1 MKLNQLKLN
10 NMQSG
15 SICVLLVACL
25 VILDSRNVY
34 HTNAAAGDA
43 EPPFPQIISPL
54 QVNRHRIHIV
64 SESVSDKFGY
74 ETYEEL
80 VDLDEGKDTLI
91 VHDKKGHHVTH
102 IDGPNNLIFRYQPYY
117 CTAFTPEELEIGL
130 PDKLWTKRYSMKSG
144 DGKTTK
150 EMHLYGVTALWMNV
164 AERPKSYSIS
174 SMVYSASKDISKSAH
189 KWSVNGDDNKV
200 RIHFYFIDNS
210 SRSSGT
216 KLSLEMIQVESL
228 VSMKIIQT
236 LNILSF
242 EYSFADSYDSMMR
255 VPVGYGCINSDVT
268 SKALIE
274 FPSIESLYLGPLM
287 SNSHKIELEATATK
301 FKETSDGIERS
312 SDTISYEIAHTS
324 PQFSTGNPGLQLI
337 RERDARKDIK
347 TISNHQFNVEYK
359 IDMRKGTCKFANMG
373 TRDRGEKLSLEFNNN
388 LKLAIDVETFKVIFV
403 DTDDFY
409 FIGRSRKVIE
419 YLYFE
424 KTTDKILEGKQQSR
438 IIRTYSTNQAAT
450 GEVKLE
456 SVTIWVFD
464 EKYENIIES
473 YHLNVIDAITLN
485 SFYELSRTF
494 DITEECYLNNEL
506 MVEGKDYSWFELH
519 YPVPVRYNTIIASKV
534 MNVKE
539 MIYARFS
546 SDGVNFFL
554 APRFEIMFEDTGFI
568 LRILQID
575 IPSINYLY
583 DLKEGFMLSID
594 KTRGD
599 AEDLTVDL
607 NHCTDLCR
615 LSNCKTMSYCEN
627 DHLCLISTH
636 VPDNDKHKLLKSKS
650 CLTFQRPTL
659 NQVEEEDDEQFEKLM
674 ELKLQRVIGVL
685 QHQDYDALSLP
696 KMPDELWYPKSET
709 GINEEEYNKILK
721 SYLEEVMNF
730 IKSEGHRLPML
741 TFTMEVEGALVILMP
756 NKFELEQDPL
766 NEFKLTDKDDSLE
779 DGLDSSAAPPFHEG
793 LSMHRFKINAFN
805 EANQQN
811 SHLFTGLNYDQC
823 ALACVDSKCSSFSF
837 CSHRQECII
846 TDIYSIGESMSNI
859 IELDS
864 DCMILQRDFLSKFN
878 RFQNVFRPNIY
889 KKSSKAF
896 NPSECAHTCIIE
908 TDFKCLAF
916 DFCSASESSTNS
928 VQIDSCLLLEDRQIY
943 TGIGGVQKAQTPSS
957 ANKQI
962 PTSDNK
968 KQQQQVATGC
978 DHYSRSY
985 LADFLRIEYRQI
997 DDSEMSKLKTS
1008 IIEGRSVDQCADE
1021 CVNQLTDCTAFQFCF
1036 DPDIREGAMQSCT
1049 FIESKPEG
1057 AMYDNGSSNT
1067 NIVVDEKD
1075 GGKVVKASKIFVANR
1090 NCHVFSLRHD
1100 ASEAHLRELALNGMT
1115 KEEMDTNERRNKV
1128 SSSGLS
1134 IGGGILLFLSV
1145 TLIFSAIGCG
1155 IVIVKHHNDYVRQRI
1170 ERIQLLLGI

>member
-1 MKLNQLKLN
+1 
-10 NMQSG
+10 MQSNH
-15 SICVLLVACL
+15 SICSFLAACL
-25 VILDSRNVY
+25 AILHLSCAVY
-34 HTNAAAGDA
+34 YTNAATGDV

-64 SESVSDKFGY
+64 SESVSDKYGY

-80 VDLDEGKDTLI
+80 VDLDEGKDTL
-91 VHDKKGHHVTH
+91 VVNNKKGHHVAH
-102 IDGPNNLIFRYQPYY
+102 IDGANNLIFRYAPYT
-117 CTAFTPEELEIGL
+117 CAAFTPEEMELVF
-130 PDKLWTKRYSMKSG
+130 PDNLWTKRYSMKSS

-164 AERPKSYSIS
+164 AELPKSYSTS
-174 SMVYSASKDISKSAH
+174 SMVYSASKDIAKSAH
-189 KWSVNGDDNKV
+189 KWSVNGHDNKV

-210 SRSSGT
+210 ARSSGT
-216 KLSLEMIQVESL
+216 KLSLEVIQVESL
-228 VSMKIIQT
+228 VSMKIIHT
-236 LNILSF
+236 LNILSL
-242 EYSFADSYDSMMR
+242 EYSFSDSYDSLMR

-287 SNSHKIELEATATK
+287 SVNHKIQLEATATK
-301 FKETSDGIERS
+301 FKETNDGIEQS

-324 PQFSTGNPGLQLI
+324 PAFSTGNPGLQSI
-337 RERDARKDIK
+337 RQRDAKKDIK
-347 TISNHQFNVEYK
+347 TVSNYQFNVEYK
-359 IDMRKGTCKFANMG
+359 IDMRKGTCKLANMG
-373 TRDRGEKLSLEFNNN
+373 ARRDKGEKLSLEFNND
-388 LKLAIDVETFKVIFV
+388 LKLAIDVETFKTIFV
-403 DTDDFY
+403 NTDDFY
-409 FIGRSRKVIE
+409 FIGRSKKVIE

-424 KTTDKILEGKQQSR
+424 KTTNKIFEGKRSR
-438 IIRTYSTNQAAT
+438 IIRTYSTNQAIL

-464 EKYENIIES
+464 ENFENIIES
-473 YHLNVIDAITLN
+473 YHLNVIDAVFLN
-485 SFYELSRTF
+485 SFYKLSRTF
-494 DITEECYLNNEL
+494 DITEECYLNNEN

-519 YPVPVRYNTIIASKV
+519 YPVPARYNAIIASKV
-534 MNVKE
+534 MTVKE
-539 MIYARFS
+539 MIYTRFS
-546 SDGVNFFL
+546 SDGVSFFL
-554 APRFEIMFEDTGFI
+554 APRLEIMFEDTGFI

-583 DLKEGFMLSID
+583 DLKEGFILSID
-594 KTRGD
+594 KTQGD

-615 LSNCKTMSYCEN
+615 LSYCKTMSYCEN
-627 DHLCLISTH
+627 DHLCLISTSL
-636 VPDNDKHKLLKSKS
+636 PDNDKHKLLKNKS
-650 CLTFQRPTL
+650 CMTYQRPTL
-659 NQVEEEDDEQFEKLM
+659 NPVEEENDEEFEKLM

-709 GINEEEYNKILK
+709 GINEEEYNKVLQ
-721 SYLEEVMNF
+721 SYLEEVINF
-730 IKSEGHRLPML
+730 IKTEGHRLPML
-741 TFTMEVEGALVILMP
+741 TFTMEIEGALVILTP

-766 NEFKLTDKDDSLE
+766 SEFKLTDKDDSLE
-779 DGLDSSAAPPFHEG
+779 DGLGSFSSAAAAPFHEG

-811 SHLFTGLNYDQC
+811 SRLFTGLNYDQC

-846 TDIYSIGESMSNI
+846 TDLYSIGESMGNI

-864 DCMILQRDFLSKFN
+864 DCMIMQRDFLSKFN
-878 RFQNVFRPNIY
+878 KFQNVFRPNIY
-889 KKSSKAF
+889 KKSTKAF
-896 NPSECAHTCIIE
+896 NPSECAHTCVIE

-916 DFCSASESSTNS
+916 DFCSTSEGSSTKQS
-928 VQIDSCLLLEDRQIY
+928 VQVDSCLLLEDRQIY
-943 TGIGGVQKAQTPSS
+943 TGIGDTQNVQQSPS

-962 PTSDNK
+962 VSNDDKKRKK

-1036 DPDIREGAMQSCT
+1036 DPDIRDGAMQSCT
-1049 FIESKPEG
+1049 FIESRPEEG
-1057 AMYDNGSSNT
+1057 TQNT

-1075 GGKVVKASKIFVANR
+1075 GGKVVKASELFVANR

-1100 ASEAHLRELALNGMT
+1100 TSEAHLRELALNGMT
-1115 KEEMDTNERRNKV
+1115 KEEMETNEKLNKV
-1128 SSSGLS
+1128 QSSGIS
-1134 IGGGILLFLSV
+1134 IGGGILLYLSV